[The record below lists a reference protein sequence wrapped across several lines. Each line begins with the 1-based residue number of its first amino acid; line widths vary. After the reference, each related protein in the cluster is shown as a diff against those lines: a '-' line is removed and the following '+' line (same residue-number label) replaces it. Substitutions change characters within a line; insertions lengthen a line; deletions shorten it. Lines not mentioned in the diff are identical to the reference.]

1 MKADFRIINMEENAE
16 LFQDGRI
23 GGRENDWTI
32 LMAQARKDENL
43 NGGSTVEKKRWV
55 WKLKSTGFGEW
66 GKGKKQKLETHML
79 TGSASLTHFF
89 WSMIGT
95 LFSFRV
101 N

>member
-1 MKADFRIINMEENAE
+1 MEENAE
-16 LFQDGRI
+16 LFEDGRI
-23 GGRENDWTI
+23 GGKENDWTI
-32 LMAQARKDENL
+32 FMAQARKDENL

-66 GKGKKQKLETHML
+66 GKGKKQKLETYVDWFCF
-79 TGSASLTHFF
+79 SYSLFLVND
-89 WSMIGT
+89 ST